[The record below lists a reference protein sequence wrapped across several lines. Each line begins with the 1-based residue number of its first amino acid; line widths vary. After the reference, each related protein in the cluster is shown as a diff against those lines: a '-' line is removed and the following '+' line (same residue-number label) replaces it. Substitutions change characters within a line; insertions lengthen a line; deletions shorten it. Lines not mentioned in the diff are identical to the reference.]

1 VNQIIKLNRSLLWV
15 STMHMF
21 QLAYQPFVEIMVKI
35 DSYTDSI
42 AIRHYVYHL
51 V

>member
-1 VNQIIKLNRSLLWV
+1 MGFNNAYVFIC
-15 STMHMF
+15 
-21 QLAYQPFVEIMVKI
+21 YQPFVEIMVKI